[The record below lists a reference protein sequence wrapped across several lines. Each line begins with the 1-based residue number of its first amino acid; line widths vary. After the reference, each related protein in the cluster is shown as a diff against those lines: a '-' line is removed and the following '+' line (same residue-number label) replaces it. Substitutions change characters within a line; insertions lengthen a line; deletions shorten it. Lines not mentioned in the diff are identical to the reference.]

1 MHPKLRSWISEFRC
15 EILLRMRINR
25 GMQRRGAL
33 WLVLQPHN
41 PNQRK
46 LHSDHFEQEPLQRRA
61 FWLYRGSW
69 KQDTSIVYLSSRSC
83 VSIDRKS
90 ISFADNGAVQDPEAG
105 LHDERAACLQAR
117 PQKGKRIKYPS
128 KKRVHM
134 HGS

>member
-1 MHPKLRSWISEFRC
+1 MIISSKNRC
-15 EILLRMRINR
+15 KEERFGFIE
-25 GMQRRGAL
+25 GA
-33 WLVLQPHN
+33 
-41 PNQRK
+41 
-46 LHSDHFEQEPLQRRA
+46 
-61 FWLYRGSW
+61 GSSA
-69 KQDTSIVYLSSRSC
+69 QDTSIVYLSSRSC